1 MPTPLWEIFSSGRR
15 LELLGLGIRVL
26 PLPTNMSYETA
37 FDDESHTLSRAM
49 RHEYDD
55 AEIPLSH
62 PERLFSTPFDAVPP
76 MERPLAM
83 ATRLLTAC
91 ADNSSVRLLCLGEQA
106 GCLLRFRHLV
116 QIWIR
121 LPVTTQRAMMAQG
134 LRPHGNRWLT
144 AANGMRPALMD
155 LASKKHDQ
163 TLTMSEVASL
173 PDGRKELDPFAK
185 WLGKTSKCKRGW
197 WIRGTVLCRR
207 ANIYT
212 CPLLSQCSW
221 PTPSASAAT
230 TGGSTP
236 RSMTTVHV
244 DSESTSVFN
253 YFLWT
258 RRDPEELRSRRQGID
273 SQRVTK

>member
-1 MPTPLWEIFSSGRR
+1 
-15 LELLGLGIRVL
+15 
-26 PLPTNMSYETA
+26 
-37 FDDESHTLSRAM
+37 
-49 RHEYDD
+49 
-55 AEIPLSH
+55 
-62 PERLFSTPFDAVPP
+62 
-76 MERPLAM
+76 M

-173 PDGRKELDPFAK
+173 PDGHKELEPFAD
-185 WLGKTSKCKRGW
+185 WLREDQQVQKRVADSWNSVVQEGGHLDLP
-197 WIRGTVLCRR
+197 IAFSVQL
-207 ANIYT
+207 AN
-212 CPLLSQCSW
+212 PLGISSDDEW
-221 PTPSASAAT
+221 VY
-230 TGGSTP
+230 STQYDYGP
-236 RSMTTVHV
+236 V
-244 DSESTSVFN
+244 
-253 YFLWT
+253 
-258 RRDPEELRSRRQGID
+258 
-273 SQRVTK
+273 